1 MSISRG
7 IEYLKAASIVP
18 VFIISLAIGLF
29 ITYAIAPKPDIIYVY
44 PTPDNVDKIQYK
56 DKSGSCFGFTYKEV
70 SCPNDKSAIQ
80 QYPLQ
85 ERHRK

>member
-1 MSISRG
+1 MVLYMKFIS
-7 IEYLKAASIVP
+7 VP
-18 VFIISLAIGLF
+18 VFIISLAVGLF

-56 DKSGSCFGFTYKEV
+56 DKSGTCFGFTHKEV
-70 SCPNDKSAIQ
+70 NCPSDNSAVQ

-85 ERHRK
+85 QRHRK

>member
-1 MSISRG
+1 MKFIN
-7 IEYLKAASIVP
+7 VP

-44 PTPDNVDKIQYK
+44 PTPDNMDKIQYK
-56 DKSGSCFGFTYKEV
+56 DKSGTCFGFKHREV
-70 SCPNDKSAIQ
+70 ACPQDKSAIK

-85 ERHRK
+85 ERLGK

>member
-1 MSISRG
+1 MKFIN
-7 IEYLKAASIVP
+7 VP

-44 PTPDNVDKIQYK
+44 PTPDNIDRIQYR
-56 DKSGSCFGFTYKEV
+56 DKGGTCFGFNYKEV
-70 SCPNDKSAIQ
+70 KCPHDNSAIK

-85 ERHRK
+85 ERQRK

>member
-1 MSISRG
+1 MKFI
-7 IEYLKAASIVP
+7 IVP

-85 ERHRK
+85 ERQGK